1 MDPPIS
7 YRLFPVPDT
16 KRSWGSEGCYCCTG
30 FCLGHY
36 LTPEEAY
43 LQHNQCVSEPP
54 SQILLKL
61 HKSVEGSV
69 PEETVLAKEKEVQL
83 SMNEVKFWL
92 QHLDTIQEKG
102 AQKALETCRKRKRTS
117 RRNIKETRQISE
129 WRRCVVCDQLYEDET
144 EEVWIECSQCQLWY
158 HVDCVNLALR
168 DLPDNFFCPSC
179 EVS

>member
-1 MDPPIS
+1 M
-7 YRLFPVPDT
+7 
-16 KRSWGSEGCYCCTG
+16 
-30 FCLGHY
+30 
-36 LTPEEAY
+36 
-43 LQHNQCVSEPP
+43 
-54 SQILLKL
+54 
-61 HKSVEGSV
+61 EGSV

-129 WRRCVVCDQLYEDET
+129 WRRCVVCDQFYEDET

-158 HVDCVNLALR
+158 HVDCVNSALR
-168 DLPDNFFCPSC
+168 DLPD
-179 EVS
+179 